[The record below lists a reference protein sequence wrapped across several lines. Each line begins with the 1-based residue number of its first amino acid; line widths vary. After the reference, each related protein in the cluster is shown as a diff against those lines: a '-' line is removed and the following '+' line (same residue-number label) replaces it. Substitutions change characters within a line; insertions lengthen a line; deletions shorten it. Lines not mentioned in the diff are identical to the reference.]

1 MITDQRGRPR
11 IATPDVV
18 SGVKGACD
26 SNSDDDVDQGRAGLA
41 WRKRRLRETVGWKL
55 VSLITAERKVR
66 SSQIVYQSH
75 DRDLGRNVVAVDH
88 DGQLHS
94 RHHTAD
100 GLVASVPL
108 GADKDIAAARNEQNK
123 GKQAGQAKTSHN
135 SAPANFTPK
144 SGGSGLLAPFGD
156 PKKLRAGE
164 NRFAIEMV
172 FQFVEKRDWFR
183 PDKEVSSSSVCS
195 YVRLGGGCN
204 LG

>member
-1 MITDQRGRPR
+1 MITDQRRRPR

-41 WRKRRLRETVGWKL
+41 WRKRRLGETVGREL

-100 GLVASVPL
+100 GLVTSVPL
-108 GADKDIAAARNEQNK
+108 GADKDIAPARNEQNK

-135 SAPANFTPK
+135 SAPANFTLK
-144 SGGSGLLAPFGD
+144 SGGSGSLAPFGD
-156 PKKLRAGE
+156 PKKLLAGE
-164 NRFAIEMV
+164 NRFAVEMV
-172 FQFVEKRDWFR
+172 FQFVEERDWFR
-183 PDKEVSSSSVCS
+183 SHKKFS
-195 YVRLGGGCN
+195 
-204 LG
+204 

>member
-18 SGVKGACD
+18 SGVKGAYD
-26 SNSDDDVDQGRAGLA
+26 SNSDDDDDQGGDGLA
-41 WRKRRLRETVGWKL
+41 WRKCCLGETVGWEL

-88 DGQLHS
+88 DGKLHI
-94 RHHTAD
+94 RHHTPD

-108 GADKDIAAARNEQNK
+108 GTHKDIAAARNEQNK

-156 PKKLRAGE
+156 LKKLLAGE
-164 NRFAIEMV
+164 NRFAIEIV
-172 FQFVEKRDWFR
+172 FQFVEERDWLR
-183 PDKEVSSSSVCS
+183 SHKEVSSSSVCS
-195 YVRLGGGCN
+195 Y
-204 LG
+204 